1 MKRTIAFLFSAL
13 MLAAC
18 KPEPIHPVNVVEAPD
33 FISVIVE
40 GDHNHFWNEA
50 DEILVEGSGSAIY
63 KVITGGAESD
73 LEKVSGD
80 AGNGP
85 FTAYYPA
92 NAKEHLIIPAE
103 KDYSSEMPAN
113 LPLVAISNNRILP
126 FRSILGT
133 LVITLISEEE
143 TVVIKVNVSAN
154 QPLSGEYQVVDGKA
168 LLSGDGGVTVNC
180 PDGLPVNISGAH
192 IYLELPEG
200 RYDGVKMS
208 IVDNMGRERV
218 LDLGA
223 MPFTVEGNG
232 IVGYPVDLGAIH
244 QNRAVLLSGPEFNKA
259 VKSYANGTAIE
270 SVSYQDK
277 KVRNIIFEV
286 NSAVDTG
293 CMLQG
298 RDSDYPIYG
307 NYDKVTGAFTIST
320 AASEFYTVKDASSMF
335 RCFTRA
341 ATVTNLK
348 ALNTENTENMSAM
361 FAEDGVTA
369 MSMDGLD
376 FSNFNTSRVTRMD
389 SMFFNM
395 LQLTTLDLSAMDT
408 RNCTT
413 FGHFLETAK
422 KLKTFNAG
430 AAFTACSA
438 KDLSC
443 MFKDCIALESLDLST
458 FDTSGAEDMS
468 CMFQNVTKVKTMDL
482 SGFNTSRVTTMSN
495 MFHNC
500 NKLTALDL
508 RNFDTTRVE
517 EMDSMFFNCNALQ
530 TLDVTSFATS
540 NVFDMNSMFRNC
552 YVLEELDLS
561 SFNLTIVNPGAD
573 YMFCQLRALKTL
585 KLGDSF
591 ILINGPQYFA
601 CSSMDARSTRTSSVP
616 GKLTIVCNQ
625 TIADWISITT
635 FRWLNSGY
643 SGAGAIPITFQD
655 EDTGKILKVTWAN
668 N

>member
-13 MLAAC
+13 TLAAC
-18 KPEPIHPVNVVEAPD
+18 DPEPIHPVNVVEAPD
-33 FISVIVE
+33 FISVIDE
-40 GDHNHFWNEA
+40 ADHSHFWNEA

-63 KVITGGAESD
+63 KVITGGAGSD
-73 LEKVSGD
+73 LGKVSGD

-92 NAKEHLIIPAE
+92 DAKEHLIIPAE

-113 LPLVAISNNRILP
+113 LPLVAVSTNRILP

-133 LVITLISEEE
+133 LVFTLISEEE
-143 TVVIKVNVSAN
+143 TVVSKVKVSAN
-154 QPLSGEYQVVDGKA
+154 QPLSGEYQIAGGKA
-168 LLSGDGGVTVNC
+168 LLSGDGDVTVNC
-180 PDGLPVNISGAH
+180 PDGLPVNISGVH

-244 QNRAVLLSGPEFNKA
+244 RKRAVLPAGPEFNMKIKTIA
-259 VKSYANGTAIE
+259 NAAEVDSVKF
-270 SVSYQDK
+270 QDRK
-277 KVRNIIFEV
+277 IRSIVLDV

-293 CMLQG
+293 TMIQS
-298 RDSDYPIYG
+298 RDSEYPVYA
-307 NYDKVTGAFTIST
+307 NYNRTTGAFTIST
-320 AASEFYTVKDASSMF
+320 AASELYTAKDASSMF
-335 RCFTRA
+335 RCLTRLG
-341 ATVTNLK
+341 TITNMT
-348 ALNTENTENMSAM
+348 ALNVEDSEDMRAM
-361 FAEDGVTA
+361 FAQDGAT
-369 MSMDGLD
+369 SQSLDYLD
-376 FSNFNTSRVTRMD
+376 FSNFNTSKVKRMD
-389 SMFFNM
+389 SMFYFAK
-395 LQLTTLDLSAMDT
+395 QLTALDLSAMDT
-408 RNCTT
+408 RNCEN
-413 FGHFLETAK
+413 FSHFFDQAS
-422 KLKTFNAG
+422 KLKEVSLKG
-430 AAFTACSA
+430 SFTATSA
-438 KDLSC
+438 TDVSY
-443 MFKDCIALESLDLST
+443 MFYGCNALVDLDLST
-458 FDTSGAEDMS
+458 FDTGSAESMS
-468 CMFQNVTKVKTMDL
+468 HMFTGCSKLKNLDL
-482 SGFNTSRVTTMSN
+482 SGLNTSKVTCMDS
-495 MFHNC
+495 MFYDCKN
-500 NKLTALDL
+500 LLALDL
-508 RNFDTTRVE
+508 KNFDTTRVE
-517 EMDSMFFNCNALQ
+517 DMKSMFHNCNALQ
-530 TLDVTSFATS
+530 SLDVTSFATS
-540 NVFDMNSMFRNC
+540 NVFDMTSMFRNC

-561 SFNLTIVNPGAD
+561 SFNLTIVNPTAD

-643 SGAGAIPITFQD
+643 SGAGAIPVIFQD
-655 EDTGKILKVTWAN
+655 EDTGAVLKVKWAN
-668 N
+668 D